1 MPDCILHYGFPKTG
15 STAIQRTLSV
25 HLADPRFVYSHFQDP
40 LHDHGNH
47 SRAMATAFGD
57 RPEEYHSHMAEGVS
71 AGMLLQER
79 GRLLGRLDDEIAS
92 LSGTTFLLSNESLS
106 FLRANGLHRL
116 RQFLEKRHLST
127 RPVGYIRTMRDNFE
141 ASFVERLKHR
151 QGSLD
156 DFFEGRAIG
165 PRSQIAN
172 LDKVFGRENV
182 LLWTYNRRLFPDG
195 CVVADFCQRLGIDRP
210 PVLNREANRSLCLP
224 AVRLLFAYRHFFPAS
239 PPGRRTIEH
248 ISALIAVL
256 GEIAGP
262 RFRFH
267 PLPLEPVIREHGIHL
282 DWLEERVGAS
292 LRDGM
297 DDDAGPSIRSE
308 EDLLDFSPESLDWL
322 ARRTGIPAGSLA
334 GDDPSTVADAVDRL
348 REIAVA
354 EQVAAQRKAAGLPA
368 RLRQRSRRLLASF
381 GRRSR

>member
-15 STAIQRTLSV
+15 STAIQRALSE

-40 LHDHGNH
+40 IHDHGNH
-47 SRAMATAFGD
+47 SRAMATAFSD
-57 RPEEYHSHMAEGVS
+57 RPEVYHTHVAEGVS

-79 GRLLGRLDDEIAS
+79 GRLLGRLDDEITA
-92 LSGTTFLLSNESLS
+92 LAERTFLLSNESLS
-106 FLRANGLHRL
+106 FLRINGLHRL
-116 RQFLEKRHLST
+116 RQFLEERHLST
-127 RPVGYIRTMRDNFE
+127 RPVGYIRTLRENFE
-141 ASFVERLKHR
+141 ASFVEKLKHR
-151 QGSLD
+151 QSSLD

-165 PRSQIAN
+165 PRSQITT
-172 LDKVFGRENV
+172 LDKVFGQANV
-182 LLWTYNRRLFPDG
+182 LIWKYERRSFPGG

-210 PVLNREANRSLCLP
+210 AVIDREANRSLCLP
-224 AVRLLFAYRHFFPAS
+224 AVQLLLTYRHFLPAS
-239 PPGRRTIEH
+239 PPGRRTIEQN
-248 ISALIAVL
+248 SALIAVL

-267 PLPLEPVIREHGIHL
+267 PLLLEPVIREHGNHL

-322 ARRTGIPAGSLA
+322 AWRTGCAAGSLA
-334 GDDPSTVADAVDRL
+334 GKDPRAVAEAVDRL
-348 REIAVA
+348 RKIAVA
-354 EQVAAQRKAAGLPA
+354 EQVAAQRKAVGLPA
-368 RLRQRSRRLLASF
+368 RLRQRSRRLMASF
-381 GRRSR
+381 GRWSR

>member
-15 STAIQRTLSV
+15 STAIQRALSE

-47 SRAMATAFGD
+47 SRAMATAFSD
-57 RPEEYHSHMAEGVS
+57 RPEVYHTHVAEGVS
-71 AGMLLQER
+71 AGLLLQER
-79 GRLLGRLDDEIAS
+79 GRLLGRLDDEITA
-92 LSGTTFLLSNESLS
+92 LAERTFLLSNESLS
-106 FLRANGLHRL
+106 FLRVNGLNRL
-116 RQFLEKRHLST
+116 RRFLEERDLST
-127 RPVGYIRTMRDNFE
+127 LPVGYIRTLRDNFE
-141 ASFVERLKHR
+141 ASFVEKLKHR
-151 QGSLD
+151 QSSLV
-156 DFFEGRAIG
+156 DFFKGRAIS
-165 PRSQIAN
+165 PRSQIAT
-172 LDKVFGRENV
+172 LDKVFGQENV
-182 LLWTYNRRLFPDG
+182 RIWKYDRLSFPDQ
-195 CVVADFCQRLGIDRP
+195 CVVADFCQRLVIDRP
-210 PVLNREANRSLCLP
+210 PTVDREANRSLCLP
-224 AVRLLFAYRHFFPAS
+224 AVQLLFAYRHFLPAS

-248 ISALIAVL
+248 TSALIAVL

-267 PLPLEPVIREHGIHL
+267 PLLLEPAIREHGIQL

-297 DDDAGPSIRSE
+297 DDDAGLSIRSE
-308 EDLLDFSPESLDWL
+308 ENLLDFSQESLDWL

-334 GDDPSTVADAVDRL
+334 GGDPSAVADAVDRL

-354 EQVAAQRKAAGLPA
+354 EQVDSQRKAAGLPA
-368 RLRQRSRRLLASF
+368 RLWQRSRRLLASF